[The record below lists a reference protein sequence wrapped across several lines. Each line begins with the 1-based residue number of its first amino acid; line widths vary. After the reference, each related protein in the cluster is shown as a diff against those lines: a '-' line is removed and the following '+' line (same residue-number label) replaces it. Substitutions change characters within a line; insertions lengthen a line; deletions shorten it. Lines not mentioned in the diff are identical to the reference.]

1 MTLLSSTF
9 HNLSQ
14 RNRKISP
21 NIPLSFAGIWLY
33 ESSWKI
39 KTLDNQ
45 TKYEQA
51 NKLKRNLQKKKNEEG
66 VESFAY
72 VMLLWL
78 LSLTNKLQGICIIFS
93 FIIVSVMAG
102 KEST

>member
-33 ESSWKI
+33 ELCSRKI

-45 TKYEQA
+45 TKHEQA
-51 NKLKRNLQKKKNEEG
+51 NKLKRNIQKKNEEG

-78 LSLTNKLQGICIIFS
+78 LSLANMLQGICIIFS